1 MDIARQPTGA
11 VTAAAPAAI
20 KQFVPPLSVAVV
32 VHFPARPAA
41 GPSARGNY
49 LNLFKWNSLLFFT
62 SSSETARDC
71 SLSCSDSRG
80 W

>member
-11 VTAAAPAAI
+11 GTAAAPAAI

-49 LNLFKWNSLLFFT
+49 LNLFK
-62 SSSETARDC
+62 
-71 SLSCSDSRG
+71 
-80 W
+80 